1 MQAKIST
8 QRRSQWSGCP
18 TTSSVEDVPNVFG
31 WPPSDSKRN
40 SRQMVDGSCPKILG
54 DPTITLFLFHSFH
67 WFDGN
72 FGANVDIFMWGL
84 ILKHVLCFSVL
95 STWSDQDPDWRV
107 RLKNFDS
114 IFAPCSANEKPKPK
128 AGDEDIDLGQQ
139 ETEVTVTP
147 TKGAEPC
154 PTPPSM
160 SQQEFEEKHKTVDAT
175 ITLTVGTSITCY
187 VVGGKLFLT
196 SPSKVMLPG
205 VQAENAKPLLMYAG
219 GVGSQSQQKQLS
231 SNTNQYF
238 SFFWFW
244 RQDKSTGQQS
254 AAQAQE
260 FLSKAANENKAI
272 EFLLES
278 ENAMVP

>member
-1 MQAKIST
+1 M
-8 QRRSQWSGCP
+8 
-18 TTSSVEDVPNVFG
+18 
-31 WPPSDSKRN
+31 
-40 SRQMVDGSCPKILG
+40 
-54 DPTITLFLFHSFH
+54 
-67 WFDGN
+67 
-72 FGANVDIFMWGL
+72 
-84 ILKHVLCFSVL
+84 
-95 STWSDQDPDWRV
+95 
-107 RLKNFDS
+107 KNFDS

-219 GVGSQSQQKQLS
+219 GSWISESAKATQFKHKPVFFIFRILKTRQKYWTTISSSGTGISQQS
-231 SNTNQYF
+231 SQ
-238 SFFWFW
+238 
-244 RQDKSTGQQS
+244 
-254 AAQAQE
+254 
-260 FLSKAANENKAI
+260 
-272 EFLLES
+272 
-278 ENAMVP
+278 